1 MLEADATDLTMELK
15 PWSEG
20 AYTFLTVRGVIATVA
35 QPRELRSLLKVLSWW
50 SGAPVDVVLSVDG
63 TNSGSRWLEF
73 WDDVLLNVRGRHLF
87 RLRLVVSR
95 KTLRSED
102 GKSR

>member
-1 MLEADATDLTMELK
+1 MLEAEATELTMELE
-15 PWSEG
+15 PWSGG
-20 AYTFLTVRGVIATVA
+20 AYTLLTLRGVMATVA
-35 QPRELRSLLKVLSWW
+35 QPKELRSLLKVLAWW

-87 RLRLVVSR
+87 RLRFVVSR
-95 KTLRSED
+95 KALRSED
-102 GKSR
+102 GKAR